1 MQRSLNERDLSNRF
15 RAEKGALCA
24 GHLRR
29 RRYALR
35 LDDDGTLYVS
45 GQLSVDPRTGAIPEG
60 LAAQTAQ
67 ALSNVAAVLAAAGAD
82 KGDVRMCRVYT
93 PDVANWDVIDEQYAL
108 FFGAHKPARVVVPTT
123 ALHFGCLVEIEAVA
137 KIKEKK

>member
-1 MQRSLNERDLSNRF
+1 MKEIYPTGF
-15 RAEKGALCA
+15 APKKA
-24 GHLRR
+24 H
-29 RRYALR
+29 YAPGILD
-35 LDDDGTLYVS
+35 DDDGTLYVS

-82 KGDVRMCRVYT
+82 KNDVRMCRVYT

-123 ALHFGCLVEIEAVA
+123 TLHFGCLVEIEALA

>member
-1 MQRSLNERDLSNRF
+1 MKEIYPSGF
-15 RAEKGALCA
+15 APKKA
-24 GHLRR
+24 H
-29 RRYALR
+29 YAPGI

-60 LAAQTAQ
+60 LAAQTVQ

-82 KGDVRMCRVYT
+82 KNDVRMCRVYT
-93 PDVANWDVIDEQYAL
+93 PGVANWDVIDEQYAL

>member
-1 MQRSLNERDLSNRF
+1 MKEIYPTGF
-15 RAEKGALCA
+15 APKKV
-24 GHLRR
+24 H
-29 RRYALR
+29 YAPGI

-60 LAAQTAQ
+60 LAAQTVQ

-82 KGDVRMCRVYT
+82 KNDVRMCRVYT
-93 PDVANWDVIDEQYAL
+93 PSVENWDVIDEQYAL

-123 ALHFGCLVEIEAVA
+123 ALHFGCFVEIEAVA

>member
-1 MQRSLNERDLSNRF
+1 MKEIYPTGF
-15 RAEKGALCA
+15 APKKA
-24 GHLRR
+24 H
-29 RRYALR
+29 YAPGIL
-35 LDDDGTLYVS
+35 DDGTLYVS
-45 GQLSVDPRTGAIPEG
+45 GQLSVDPRTGAVPEG

-82 KGDVRMCRVYT
+82 KNDVRMCRVYT
-93 PDVANWDVIDEQYAL
+93 PGIENWDVIDEQYAL

-123 ALHFGCLVEIEAVA
+123 TLHFGCLVEIEAVA